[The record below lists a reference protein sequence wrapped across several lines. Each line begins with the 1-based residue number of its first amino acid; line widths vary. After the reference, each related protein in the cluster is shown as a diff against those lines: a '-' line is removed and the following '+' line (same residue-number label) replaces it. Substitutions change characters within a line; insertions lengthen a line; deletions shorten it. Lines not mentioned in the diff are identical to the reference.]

1 MITYRTDGV
10 WGAGKGSNLT
20 PAEVDANFYD
30 LQQQIDNA
38 LSGISAA
45 TGISDITYSNG
56 TVTFALTDTTTRGPF
71 ELPVAVFNWRGRFAP
86 STDYAEMDMLFHP
99 ATGGYLVLQD
109 HTSASSFDPDRTI
122 GGNPVYRRLFRL
134 VPGGHLPVVS
144 KSDAAVTLGL
154 SDVNSYLR
162 MTSASPSVIE
172 LPLNADVAI
181 PVGSEFTIRAVGNAS
196 VTFTADT
203 DVTINYPEDQTGTA
217 VRGDVAYLKK
227 VNTDEWDVW
236 FSRVIEVSTE
246 IVTSASDVTESTSES
261 EGGGSEAPSGITFIA
276 GTGSNNRR
284 GYQNGAFGTHDG
296 SALDAF
302 YDRRNQDVCI
312 MRLPGDNTSVGNV
325 AVTIS
330 GLGIPGSETTASFTL
345 ASYDPTSNTTT
356 YVLYSILNLQTDE
369 EYTISS
375 IEADSESES
384 EPSANTPNLYAA
396 SDGGSYVGYRAG
408 FYEPG
413 DLGEVTGPIDGL
425 VVLSLFHDSDENSFS
440 MQINGDTTGLG
451 ITSVSID
458 GSPVEF
464 DTGYPMYDS
473 DWDMTIYAAVLTD
486 SPLEDSTGYV
496 VTLDTN
502 T

>member
-10 WGAGKGSNLT
+10 WGTGKGSNLT

-30 LQQQIDNA
+30 LQQRIDNA
-38 LSGISAA
+38 LNGIAPA
-45 TGISDITYSNG
+45 TGISDISYSNG
-56 TVTFALTDTTTRGPF
+56 TVTFELTDATTRGPF

-122 GGNPVYRRLFRL
+122 GGVPVYRRLFRL
-134 VPGGHLPVVS
+134 VPGGHLPVIN
-144 KSDAAVTLGL
+144 KSDATVTLGL
-154 SDVNSYLR
+154 PDINSYLR

-217 VRGDVAYLKK
+217 VLGDVAYLKK

-236 FSRVIEVSTE
+236 FSRVIDVSTE
-246 IVTSASDVTESTSES
+246 IVTSPSEMTESTSE
-261 EGGGSEAPSGITFIA
+261 SEAPSGITFTA
-276 GTGSNNRR
+276 GIGSNNRR
-284 GYQNGAFGTHDG
+284 GYQSGAFGSIGDP
-296 SALDAF
+296 ALDAF

-312 MRLPGDNTSVGNV
+312 MRLPGDHTSVGNV

-330 GLGIPGSETTASFTL
+330 GLGIPGGETTASFTL
-345 ASYDPTSNTTT
+345 ASYDPSSNTTT
-356 YVLYSILNLQTDE
+356 YVLYSILNLQSEE
-369 EYTISS
+369 EYVISS

-384 EPSANTPNLYAA
+384 EPTPSAPNLYAA

-408 FYEPG
+408 YYEPG

-425 VVLSLFHDSDENSFS
+425 VVLSLFHDSDEDTLS
-440 MQINGDTTGLG
+440 MQVNGDTTGLG
-451 ITSVSID
+451 ITGVSID
-458 GSPVEF
+458 EAPIEF
-464 DTGYPMYDS
+464 DTGYPIYDS
-473 DWDMTIYAAVLTD
+473 EWDVTIYVAVLTD
-486 SPLEDSTGYV
+486 SPMEDSTGYV
-496 VTLDTN
+496 ITMDTN